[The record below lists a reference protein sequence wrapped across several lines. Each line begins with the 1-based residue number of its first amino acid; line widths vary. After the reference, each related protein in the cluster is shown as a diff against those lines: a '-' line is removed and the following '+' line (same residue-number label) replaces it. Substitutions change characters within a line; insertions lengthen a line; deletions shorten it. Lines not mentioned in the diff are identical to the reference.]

1 MLDFDFAALE
11 RKLNEVSKKTG
22 YATLD
27 KSLEKGADILLNGMR
42 KTVPVDTGEL
52 KKSLDIIKKS
62 GSGMERQ
69 IRVGVSAAEREII
82 ERGYYQEHGTPRIV
96 AKKWMTKAAENS
108 KEEALDAVINFLK
121 DEISW

>member
-1 MLDFDFAALE
+1 
-11 RKLNEVSKKTG
+11 
-22 YATLD
+22 
-27 KSLEKGADILLNGMR
+27 
-42 KTVPVDTGEL
+42 
-52 KKSLDIIKKS
+52 
-62 GSGMERQ
+62 MERQ